1 MPESGSIIVNG
12 TDLQSLSTS
21 GWREQIGAV
30 PQEIKIFNGN
40 LLYNI
45 TLSLP
50 TEVSVHAG
58 DQPNDY
64 QRAVQFCEDKGFGKY
79 FQEFPQGYLTLLG
92 EEGINISGGQK
103 QLVALARA
111 LFRIPSLLL
120 LDEATSAMDGNTEN
134 FILSILQKEK
144 ERMAILMV
152 THRTKIAQQCDK
164 VYVLENGAISS
175 KVW

>member
-1 MPESGSIIVNG
+1 
-12 TDLQSLSTS
+12 
-21 GWREQIGAV
+21 
-30 PQEIKIFNGN
+30 
-40 LLYNI
+40 
-45 TLSLP
+45 
-50 TEVSVHAG
+50 
-58 DQPNDY
+58 
-64 QRAVQFCEDKGFGKY
+64 
-79 FQEFPQGYLTLLG
+79 LLG

-175 KVW
+175 KAS